1 MAFDK
6 GVRAKKSLG
15 QHFLHDQE
23 IAKRIAESVIA
34 TESVA
39 TSKTPVLEIG
49 PGTGVLSYY
58 LWQRPELE
66 VKMIELDRESAA
78 YLRKNYPERT
88 ANGQLIEGDFLHLPL
103 SAFFSNPFAIAGNF
117 PYNISSQILFK
128 AFENKDIVT
137 QVTGM
142 FQKEV
147 AQRIA
152 AKPCNKDYGILS
164 VLLQAYYD
172 IEYLFTVP
180 PEAFTPPP
188 KVQSGVIRLI
198 RNKRTSLPFPDK
210 TLVTVVKTA
219 FNQRRKTLRN
229 ALKSL
234 MPDLSEC
241 YASLRAEQLSVED
254 FVDMIMDSKYVLRP
268 KL

>member
-6 GVRAKKSLG
+6 GVRAKKNLG

-34 TESVA
+34 TND
-39 TSKTPVLEIG
+39 KMPVLEIG

-58 LWQRPELE
+58 LWQRPELD
-66 VKMIELDRESAA
+66 VKMIELDSESVA
-78 YLRKNYPERT
+78 YLRKSYPAQTEAGR
-88 ANGQLIEGDFLHLPL
+88 LIEGDFLHLPL
-103 SAFFSNPFAIAGNF
+103 SAFFDKPFIIAGNF

-128 AFENKDIVT
+128 AFENKDSVT

-180 PEAFTPPP
+180 PESFTPPP
-188 KVQSGVIRLI
+188 KVQSGVIRLM
-198 RNKRTSLPFPDK
+198 RNTRTELPFPDK
-210 TLVTVVKTA
+210 TFLTVVKTA

-234 MPDLSEC
+234 MPDLPER

-254 FVDMIMDSKYVLRP
+254 FIELIRNF
-268 KL
+268 